1 MADQH
6 LFGGQVGQHVDEAEQ
21 LNLEVL
27 MAHAPVH
34 DLTDPP
40 VLVEDRGALTANE
53 FEECPAAL
61 GNVGFKLGPVQN
73 RGRTALFRMT
83 RRSIVER
90 LDGGLLLILMRFLGH
105 GYLQIVGHGCV

>member
-40 VLVEDRGALTANE
+40 VLVENRGALTANA

-61 GNVGFKLGPVQN
+61 GNIGLKLGPIQI
-73 RGRTALFRMT
+73 RGRTALIWVT
-83 RRSIVER
+83 RRRIV
-90 LDGGLLLILMRFLGH
+90 
-105 GYLQIVGHGCV
+105 